1 MRDRRDAGEDDA
13 GGRPSRSSGESGE
26 SGGGGDSRPP
36 KPLRMVA
43 RLGLV
48 ARATFYGL
56 LAVLA
61 LNLLR
66 VGGAG
71 GQANANGALT
81 RVAQAP
87 LGLALLAGAA
97 VGFAAFAGVRVAG
110 AVTDHRHGRLRRAS
124 TAGQGLLYL
133 AMAGI
138 TASFLLGRR
147 STGSEQQQHST
158 AASILGLP
166 FGRALLAAVGLVVL
180 GMCAWQFV
188 VTARGDFADTLSD
201 EKMSPRARR
210 VVLLTARIGIP
221 ARALAVVPVGIF
233 LVVAAVR
240 ADPGQAKGLDA
251 LLLQASGSSGGRALV
266 VLAAARVRRLRR
278 VLAARGPV
286 PAGRLGGVSRP
297 GGRAGS

>member
-1 MRDRRDAGEDDA
+1 MRDRQD
-13 GGRPSRSSGESGE
+13 SGEGADE
-26 SGGGGDSRPP
+26 HAGRPP

-48 ARATFYGL
+48 ARAFFYVL
-56 LAVLA
+56 LAALA

-87 LGLALLAGAA
+87 LGLALLWGAV
-97 VGFAAFAGVRVAG
+97 VGFAAFSGVRVAG
-110 AVTDHRHGRLRRAS
+110 AVTDHRHGRLRRVS

-147 STGSEQQQHST
+147 ATGSEQQQRSA

-180 GMCAWQFV
+180 GMCAWQLV
-188 VTARGDFADTLSD
+188 VTARGDFTDTLSD
-201 EKMSPRARR
+201 EKMSARARR

-251 LLLQASGSSGGRALV
+251 LLLEASRSSGGRALV
-266 VLAAARVRRLRR
+266 VLAGIGFAIFAVYSLLEARYRQV
-278 VLAARGPV
+278 ASGA
-286 PAGRLGGVSRP
+286 
-297 GGRAGS
+297 